1 MKNKKLRLFVD
12 KLNIY
17 LCCAND
23 FDIVSK
29 ENDNSIEQYN
39 LYFKDEAILNND
51 ILEFKG
57 KEVNFKFNIDDIEE
71 FKIDFGG
78 YEVDTDE
85 FYIKYKGYIYR
96 FTFENTLFI
105 N

>member
-1 MKNKKLRLFVD
+1 MKNEKLKLFID

-17 LCCAND
+17 LSCAND

-39 LYFKDEAILNND
+39 LHFKDEAILNND
-51 ILEFKG
+51 ILEFRG

-85 FYIKYKGYIYR
+85 FYIKHKGYIY
-96 FTFENTLFI
+96 TFVFESTF
-105 N
+105 